1 MTRVLCT
8 GNPNKKTLAWAAL
21 QKWPGSDS
29 ISLSSGW
36 DLRLSTAQD
45 LVKFQQKISE
55 HNIFI
60 NGCYVSPGTQ
70 SRLLQIVVEQWMYL
84 SIRGHVFNIG
94 TTLEQQNNHDSSTDA
109 YVKSKL
115 TLRQKSLDFNEQTGI
130 TGVKCTYLI
139 LGGVNNQ
146 EPDTHDYVDP
156 LNIFKVIDWVLQF
169 PDRIGLV
176 QIDKAK

>member
-21 QKWPGSDS
+21 QKWPSSDS
-29 ISLSSGW
+29 MSLSSGW
-36 DLRLSTAQD
+36 DLRLPTPQD

-60 NGCYVSPGTQ
+60 NSSYVSSGTQ
-70 SRLLQIVVEQWMYL
+70 LRLLQIVVEQWMNL
-84 SIRGHVFNIG
+84 DIKGHVFNIG
-94 TTLEQQNNHDSSTDA
+94 TTLEHQENHGSSNDN
-109 YVKSKL
+109 YVQSKL
-115 TLRQKSLDFNEQTGI
+115 TLRKKSLDFNEQTGI
-130 TGVKCTYLI
+130 TGVKCTYVI

-146 EPDTHDYVDP
+146 EPATHDYVDP
-156 LNIFKVIDWVLQF
+156 LNIFEVISWVLQF